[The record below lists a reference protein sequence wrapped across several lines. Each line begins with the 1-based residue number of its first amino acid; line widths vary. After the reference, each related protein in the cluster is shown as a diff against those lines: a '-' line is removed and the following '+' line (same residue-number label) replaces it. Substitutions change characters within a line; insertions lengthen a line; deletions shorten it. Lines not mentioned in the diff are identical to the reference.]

1 MTDDCIG
8 IKKTIEKEKKLLLDY
23 KENDT
28 IHADSYEKIQV
39 LNLLDKLGFPMD
51 EIGTYLYRDVIMT
64 SLKDIEYKRS
74 NDEILEGLN
83 NFYSSTYQNIARDD
97 YWIGITTLHSLIR
110 RAIDKISDDNTDKLV
125 ISEIFSEDDLDSN
138 YGIKAFMIASYLYN
152 TIDKEESKKIQ
163 K

>member
-8 IKKTIEKEKKLLLDY
+8 IKKVIEAEKKLLLDY

-28 IHADSYEKIQV
+28 INTDGYEKIQV

-51 EIGTYLYRDVIMT
+51 EIGTYLYRDVIMA

-125 ISEIFSEDDLDSN
+125 ISEIFSEDDVDSN

-152 TIDKEESKKIQ
+152 TMDKEESKKIQ